1 MPDDRI
7 DIGREHEKA
16 EGTTPPVPPLPGGNV
31 KESAKAITVSGI
43 TKKFGTITAVDN
55 VSFEV
60 AEGEF
65 FGFLGPNGAGKTTL
79 IRMLTT
85 LLKPTD
91 GKAVVACCDVAKE
104 PAAVR
109 RAIGVVPQAMTSDLD
124 LTGYE
129 NMDIYGRFYAIQA
142 KERKARIS
150 NLLEMVGLTSR
161 ANDLVATY
169 SGGMRRRLE
178 IVRVLVH
185 KPKILFLDEPTIG
198 LDPQSRRVVW
208 GLLEKLMEDNS
219 LTIFLTTHYMEEAE
233 ALCKRVVIIDSGK
246 IIAMGSPEE
255 LKAQI
260 PGNDIVSLSLGSLS
274 EDIIE
279 KARALPFVHKIIVE
293 DDYIRISVD
302 NGARNLPMLIDEVR
316 SAGGTVLSAT
326 VHEQSLEDVFIHY
339 TGKTIREEEA
349 KRVSFFVGPGIPQ
362 KLGR

>member
-1 MPDDRI
+1 MQD
-7 DIGREHEKA
+7 K
-16 EGTTPPVPPLPGGNV
+16 
-31 KESAKAITVSGI
+31 KAITVAGI
-43 TKKFGTITAVDN
+43 TKKFGAITAVDD

-85 LLKPTD
+85 LLKPTS
-91 GKAVVACCDVAKE
+91 GNAVVACCDVEKE
-104 PAAVR
+104 PASVR
-109 RAIGVVPQAMTSDLD
+109 RAIGVVPQSMTSDLD
-124 LTGYE
+124 LTGFE
-129 NMDIYGRFYAIQA
+129 NMDIYGRFYGIRSRER
-142 KERKARIS
+142 KERIS
-150 NLLEMVGLTSR
+150 YLLEMVGLTSR

-178 IVRVLVH
+178 IARVLVH
-185 KPKILFLDEPTIG
+185 KPEILFLDEPTIG

-208 GLLEKLMEDNS
+208 GLLQKLMEDNS

-233 ALCKRVVIIDSGK
+233 ELCSRVVIIDAGK
-246 IIAMGSPEE
+246 IIVLGTPEE
-255 LKAQI
+255 LKSQI
-260 PGNDIVSLSLGSLS
+260 PGNDIVSLTLGSLT

-279 KARALPFVHKIIVE
+279 KAKTLPFVHKVLVE
-293 DDYIRISVD
+293 DNAMRVYVD
-302 NGARNLPMLIDEVR
+302 SGARNLPMLIDEVR
-316 SAGGTVLSAT
+316 SSGGTVLSAT

-349 KRVSFFVGPGIPQ
+349 KKVSFFVGPGIPQ